1 VITADRNGAAV
12 DVGGVLD
19 SNETGVA
26 VAGLS
31 RQLHHHLFLYTRGLI
46 ARRPIQP
53 DFKNSRELG
62 P

>member
-1 VITADRNGAAV
+1 
-12 DVGGVLD
+12 VLD
-19 SNETGVA
+19 SNETDVA

-31 RQLHHHLFLYTRGLI
+31 RQLHHHRFLYTRGLI